1 MQSGTLYL
9 CDSLSTGL
17 DDFRATVALP
27 QQAPV
32 DSVSEG
38 IDIRDSKKTED
49 GVLIQSGDAAAE
61 ELIED
66 EVTQI
71 TDSRISNRTK
81 ETINANF
88 GTFTYSSDGI
98 LIVGGGSSFIPQI
111 ISEHTE
117 INAQSSK
124 IDINSYF
131 DFLRSVHGPDDVEV
145 WKVGFEEKRTNADN
159 GVLHGSDLMNDS
171 ELKPLLESSEKTQL
185 GVEFQFRGE
194 RINLYVAESG
204 YFDIYEPTNYP
215 DKQVVEFLQDQL
227 TQFATTE

>member
-17 DDFRATVALP
+17 DEFRATIGLP
-27 QQAPV
+27 EQAPV
-32 DSVSEG
+32 DTVSEG
-38 IDIRDSKKTED
+38 IDIRDSQRTEG

-61 ELIED
+61 ELVED

-71 TDSRISNRTK
+71 TDNRISNRT
-81 ETINANF
+81 EEAVSANF
-88 GTFTYSSDGI
+88 GTFTYSSDGT
-98 LIVGGGSSFIPQI
+98 LIVEGGGSFIPQI

-117 INAQSSK
+117 ISAQSSK

-131 DFLRSVHGPDDVEV
+131 EFLRSTHGPDDVNV
-145 WKVGFEEKRTNADN
+145 WKVGFEEERTNADN

-171 ELKPLLESSEKTQL
+171 ELTQLLESSKKTQL

-194 RINLYVAESG
+194 RIKLYVAESG

-215 DKQVVEFLQDQL
+215 DKQVIEFLQDQL
-227 TQFATTE
+227 IQFTKTE